1 MVMDGHH
8 AATPRVVSTRL
19 RRVMS
24 VRGYAA
30 SRPLG
35 TPWWCKK
42 IFLYFSLHI
51 GTICNNFGFGEK
63 SILDFSKKVHFYG
76 SKSLRKS
83 PIIFFRLITI
93 SNRKNSF
100 FTITLT
106 KYLTFWTKENSLAT
120 CHVKISYQIPCNA
133 TLY

>member
-1 MVMDGHH
+1 MRMDGHH

-63 SILDFSKKVHFYG
+63 FTDDFSIFDDHAGMPTYRPPRYPQVVEKFFSRFFLAYWHYLQHFF
-76 SKSLRKS
+76 L
-83 PIIFFRLITI
+83 
-93 SNRKNSF
+93 
-100 FTITLT
+100 
-106 KYLTFWTKENSLAT
+106 
-120 CHVKISYQIPCNA
+120 
-133 TLY
+133 